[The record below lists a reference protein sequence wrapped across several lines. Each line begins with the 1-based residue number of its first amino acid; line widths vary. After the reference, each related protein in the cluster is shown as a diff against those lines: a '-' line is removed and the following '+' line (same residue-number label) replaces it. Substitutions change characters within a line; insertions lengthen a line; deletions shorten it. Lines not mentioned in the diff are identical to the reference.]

1 MLDKNKEKKKK
12 MRKRVKARE
21 KVQRKIRRKERS
33 EVVISMIGGLI
44 WFGILIFM
52 WIMATGEEKEEEN
65 GGKKDTDKNLDI
77 VNMESYEDD
86 DEEDED

>member
-1 MLDKNKEKKKK
+1 MLDKKKEKK
-12 MRKRVKARE
+12 MRRRVKAIE

-33 EVVISMIGGLI
+33 EVFISMIGGLI
-44 WFGILIFM
+44 WFGILTFM

-65 GGKKDTDKNLDI
+65 EEIKDTDKNLDI

-86 DEEDED
+86 DEEEED

>member
-1 MLDKNKEKKKK
+1 MLDKKKEKK
-12 MRKRVKARE
+12 MRRRVKAIE

-33 EVVISMIGGLI
+33 EVFISMIGGLI

-65 GGKKDTDKNLDI
+65 EEIKDTDKNLDI

>member
-1 MLDKNKEKKKK
+1 MLDKKKEKK
-12 MRKRVKARE
+12 MRRRVKAIE
-21 KVQRKIRRKERS
+21 KAQRKIRRKERS
-33 EVVISMIGGLI
+33 EVFISMIGGLI

-65 GGKKDTDKNLDI
+65 EEIKDTDKNLDI

-86 DEEDED
+86 DEEEED

>member
-1 MLDKNKEKKKK
+1 
-12 MRKRVKARE
+12 MRRRVKAIE
-21 KVQRKIRRKERS
+21 KAQRKIRRKERS
-33 EVVISMIGGLI
+33 EVFISMIGGLI

-65 GGKKDTDKNLDI
+65 EEVKDTDKNLDI

-86 DEEDED
+86 DEEEED

>member
-1 MLDKNKEKKKK
+1 MLDKKKEKK
-12 MRKRVKARE
+12 MRRRVKAIE
-21 KVQRKIRRKERS
+21 KAQRKIRRKERS
-33 EVVISMIGGLI
+33 EVFISMIGGLI

-65 GGKKDTDKNLDI
+65 EEVKDTDKNLDI

-86 DEEDED
+86 DEEEED

>member
-1 MLDKNKEKKKK
+1 VLDKKKEKK
-12 MRKRVKARE
+12 MRRRVKAIE
-21 KVQRKIRRKERS
+21 KAQRKIRRKERS
-33 EVVISMIGGLI
+33 EVFISMIGGLI

-65 GGKKDTDKNLDI
+65 EEVKDTDKNLDI

-86 DEEDED
+86 DEEEED